1 MQPGSIEVEP
11 GRFVDLYPS
20 VDEELVE
27 EIRTV
32 AGNESWVRFT
42 LDMIRKELK
51 TRRKI
56 RSE

>member
-1 MQPGSIEVEP
+1 VQPAFIEVEP

-27 EIRTV
+27 EILTV
-32 AGNESWVRFT
+32 AGNESWVCFT
-42 LDMIRKELK
+42 LDMIWKELK
-51 TRRKI
+51 TRRKT

>member
-1 MQPGSIEVEP
+1 VQPASTEVEP
-11 GRFVDLYPS
+11 GRFVDVYLS

-27 EIRTV
+27 KILTV
-32 AGNESWVRFT
+32 AGNESWVCFT

-51 TRRKI
+51 TWRKT